1 MKVTQVA
8 DWTNAALKEAI
19 GETAVL
25 AQDLGNVIDV
35 GRALFDAGDTAVDN
49 FVRALPDHI
58 GKVIFVDRQYDGI
71 VPSVLRDAW
80 EYGSICEKIRAEI
93 PEAIDN
99 PAWQLTDGETYN
111 QDKFYQPKVH
121 VKFWNDRVSFMIP
134 ISITEDQVKSAFSGA
149 YQLTAFVAMIRTA
162 VSKGM
167 TIRMNALIR
176 STINNFIGE
185 TVYDDYAGA
194 DPGAA
199 SHTKAVNL
207 LYLYNNIGNG
217 NNLTVDEAMTS
228 ADFLRFAAYTIK
240 KYISR
245 FRDVNK
251 LFNIGETDK
260 FTPADLQHIVMLND
274 FESAAAVYLYDG
286 KGQFLVDN
294 IKLPYAETIN
304 YWQGT
309 GTDYAF
315 DSVSKIN
322 VVTSGSHSVEL
333 GGILAVLFD
342 HDALGVTNLDRKTKV
357 HRNEVGEFQN
367 TWEKA
372 TAGYWNDFDE
382 QFVVFFIAEATI

>member
-1 MKVTQVA
+1 MLVTQVA
-8 DWTNAALKEAI
+8 DWTNEALKSALGKEGI
-19 GETAVL
+19 VN
-25 AQDLGNVIDV
+25 QDLSNVIDA
-35 GRALFDAGDTAVDN
+35 GRELFAAGDGAVDN

-58 GKVIFVDRQYDGI
+58 GKVIFVDRDYDGI
-71 VPSVLRDAW
+71 VPSILRDAW
-80 EYGSICEKIRAEI
+80 EYGSICEKIRVEI

-99 PAWQLTDGETYN
+99 PAWNLIDGQTYN

-149 YQLTAFVAMIRTA
+149 YQLNAFVSMIRTQ
-162 VSKGM
+162 VKKGM
-167 TIRMNALIR
+167 TIRMNALVR

-185 TVYDDYAGA
+185 TIYQDYQGTSLSST
-194 DPGAA
+194 
-199 SHTKAVNL
+199 SHTRAVNL
-207 LYLYNNIGNG
+207 LYLYNQIAATPITADKA
-217 NNLTVDEAMTS
+217 LTDGE
-228 ADFLRFAAYTIK
+228 FLRFAAFTLK
-240 KYISR
+240 RYISR
-245 FRDVNK
+245 FRDVNE
-251 LFNIGETDK
+251 LFNIGKTDK
-260 FTPADLQHIVMLND
+260 FTPADLQHVVMLND

-309 GTDYAF
+309 GTDYGF
-315 DSVSKIN
+315 NSCSSIDVTTSEGNSVAVS
-322 VVTSGSHSVEL
+322 
-333 GGILAVLFD
+333 GILAVLFD
-342 HDALGVTNLDRKTKV
+342 HDALGVTNMDRKTKV

-382 QFVVFFIAEATI
+382 QFVVFFIA

>member
-80 EYGSICEKIRAEI
+80 EYGSICEKIRTEI

-121 VKFWNDRVSFMIP
+121 VKFWNDQVSFMIP

-149 YQLTAFVAMIRTA
+149 YQLTAFVAMIRTT

-185 TVYDDYAGA
+185 TVYDDYSGA

-217 NNLTVDEAMTS
+217 NTLTVDEAMTS

-245 FRDVNK
+245 FRDVNT
-251 LFNIGETDK
+251 LFNLGETDK
-260 FTPADLQHIVMLND
+260 FTPADLQHVVMLND

-315 DSVSKIN
+315 GSVSKIN
-322 VVTSGSHSVEL
+322 IVTSEGHSVEL

-342 HDALGVTNLDRKTKV
+342 HDALGVTNLDRKTRV
-357 HRNEVGEFQN
+357 HRNELGEFQN

-372 TAGYWNDFDE
+372 TAGYWTDFDA
-382 QFVVFFIAEATI
+382 QFVLYFIAEPSH

>member
-1 MKVTQVA
+1 MIVTQVA
-8 DWTNAALKEAI
+8 DWTNAALNVAI
-19 GETAVL
+19 GKDNLIT
-25 AQDLGNVIDV
+25 QDLEGVV
-35 GRALFDAGDTAVDN
+35 QAGRELFDAGDGAVEN

-58 GKVIFVDRQYDGI
+58 GKVIFVDRNYDGI
-71 VPSVLRDAW
+71 VPSILRSSW
-80 EYGSICEKIRAEI
+80 EYGSICEKIRTEI

-99 PAWQLTDGETYN
+99 PAWELVDGETYN

-149 YQLTAFVAMIRTA
+149 YQLTAFVAMIRTS

-176 STINNFIGE
+176 STINNFTAE
-185 TVYDDYAGA
+185 TIYDDYAGA
-194 DPGAA
+194 DVGAA

-207 LYLYNNIGNG
+207 LYLYNHIGNG
-217 NNLTVDEAMTS
+217 NNLTVAEAMTS
-228 ADFLRFAAYTIK
+228 ADFLRFAAFTIK

-245 FRDVNK
+245 FRDVNT
-251 LFNIGETDK
+251 LFNVGETDK
-260 FTPADLQHIVMLND
+260 FTPADLQHVVMLND

-309 GTDYAF
+309 GKDYGF
-315 DSVSKIN
+315 DSISSID
-322 VVTSGSHSVEL
+322 VVTSEGHSVKAS
-333 GGILAVLFD
+333 GILAILFD
-342 HDALGVTNLDRKTKV
+342 HDALGVSNLDRKTKV
-357 HRNEVGEFQN
+357 HRNEVGEFQT

-382 QFVVFFIAEATI
+382 QFVVFFIAEPAT

>member
-185 TVYDDYAGA
+185 TVYDDYAGV

-207 LYLYNNIGNG
+207 LYLYNDIGNG
-217 NNLTVDEAMTS
+217 NSLTVDEAMTS

-245 FRDVNK
+245 FRDVNT

-322 VVTSGSHSVEL
+322 VVTSGGHSVEL

-357 HRNEVGEFQN
+357 HRNELGEFQN

-372 TAGYWNDFDE
+372 TAGFWNDFDE
-382 QFVVFFIAEATI
+382 QFVVFFIADPTE